1 MEKIQMKKSLLI
13 MLALSS
19 STVWSADFVDSAKVV
34 ASAPIYERVSE
45 PKQECWYET
54 VSSTAPAVAPQE
66 ERSLGGALLG
76 GVIGGVMGNQVGDG
90 HGKTAATAA
99 GAIAGALIGDRA
111 TNSNSAQAQTFTPQ
125 TRTEQRCRQIE
136 NFRDVIRGYNVTYRY
151 NGRDVTVR
159 LPYQPGEKVQVGVSL
174 IR

>member
-1 MEKIQMKKSLLI
+1 MKKSLLI
-13 MLALSS
+13 ILAGVFAP
-19 STVWSADFVDSAKVV
+19 TVWAADFVDSAKVI

-54 VSSTAPAVAPQE
+54 VSSTAPVPQPQE

-76 GVIGGVMGNQVGDG
+76 GVLGGVVGNQVGAG
-90 HGKTAATAA
+90 NGKTAATAA
-99 GAIAGALIGDRA
+99 GAIAGALIGDR
-111 TNSNSAQAQTFTPQ
+111 TSNANAGQAQVAQPSS
-125 TRTEQRCRQIE
+125 RTEQHCRQIE
-136 NFRDVIRGYNVTYRY
+136 NYRDVIRGYNVTYRY